1 MRDKYQVLWID
12 DESESMTSFVKFCS
26 LRYKIC
32 LTPVKTQKKGLDE
45 FGKNPSFWDAIILD
59 AKGLDEDENEVAKL
73 TGLYKAVSRIQKD
86 FGDIPYFIYTGQPDL
101 VKAEHFDQFCQST
114 YSHRY
119 YKKGE
124 DNDKLCKDIINAIE
138 EKPIF
143 KLKSKYS
150 DIFSWLP
157 AELTSEVLDL
167 LSIVENGDNTN
178 VDVFNKIRKVIDWT
192 MRALNSYGI
201 LAVDFKGASLNECS
215 SFLGRHEL
223 QQYIPSYIQRSF
235 HSCTEIANE
244 GSHRLRTDEDVR
256 SGMAPYLV
264 KSTTFELL
272 NILMWYSKLPKDE
285 NTRRTI
291 TSFAVNLANKPKQ
304 DNNTAK
310 ERFFEYENKSFI
322 IEIDDQGN
330 YHCDKCLLNK
340 TAAYHYLEQQVT
352 LKNVTNNTSST
363 KNRYPYY
370 SQFDP
375 FDQK

>member
-1 MRDKYQVLWID
+1 MQINVLWID
-12 DESESMTSFVKFCS
+12 DQPNNAFIDKADLVGINIVA
-26 LRYKIC
+26 R
-32 LTPVKTQKKGLDE
+32 
-45 FGKNPSFWDAIILD
+45 KNVETGIEELMSSNTLYDAIILD
-59 AKGLDEDENEVAKL
+59 ANCIAHSNDSNIPDVSALAYALKKINEN
-73 TGLYKAVSRIQKD
+73 RI
-86 FGDIPYFIYTGQPDL
+86 DL
-101 VKAEHFDQFCQST
+101 PWFVYSGGGFSGEEHIDVIVKPQEREYDTKHW
-114 YSHRY
+114 
-119 YKKGE
+119 YKKPVE
-124 DNDKLCKDIINAIE
+124 MNELFDKIKDVVPNYP
-138 EKPIF
+138 KF

-201 LAVDFKGASLNECS
+201 LAVDFKGANLNECS

-285 NTRRTI
+285 NTMRTI

-310 ERFFEYENKSFI
+310 EGIFEYENKSFI

-340 TAAYHYLEQQVT
+340 SAAYHYLEQQVI
-352 LKNVTNNTSST
+352 LKSVTNNTSNN
-363 KNRYPYY
+363 KDLYPYFAK
-370 SQFDP
+370 FDP
-375 FDQK
+375 IDKK